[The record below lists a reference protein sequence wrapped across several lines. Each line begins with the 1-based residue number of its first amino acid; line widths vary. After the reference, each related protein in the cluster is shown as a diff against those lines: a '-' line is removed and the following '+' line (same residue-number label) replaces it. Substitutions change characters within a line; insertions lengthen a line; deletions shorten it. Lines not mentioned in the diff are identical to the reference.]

1 MARTKN
7 MVTSRVVPGGTTVE
21 KPRRPHRYRPGTVAL
36 REIRRYQRS
45 TNLLTSKAGIEA
57 YVRNIPAVHEK
68 QLQFQ
73 SKAFEALREA
83 SEAYI
88 SDLFR
93 RSMIVAT
100 SRGSVTLHSRD
111 LKTALAVLN
120 GVGPNV

>member
-7 MVTSRVVPGGTTVE
+7 ISRKHLPGKSLDDTIK
-21 KPRRPHRYRPGTVAL
+21 KPRRYRPGTVAL

-45 TNLLTSKAGIEA
+45 TDLLTSRAGIEA

-73 SKAFEALREA
+73 SKAFEALQEA

-93 RSMIVAT
+93 RSMIVAA

-111 LKTALAVLN
+111 LRAAMAVLA

>member
-1 MARTKN
+1 M
-7 MVTSRVVPGGTTVE
+7 
-21 KPRRPHRYRPGTVAL
+21 AL
-36 REIRRYQRS
+36 REIRRYQRT

>member
-7 MVTSRVVPGGTTVE
+7 ISRQHLPGKPLGDTIK
-21 KPRRPHRYRPGTVAL
+21 KPRRYRPGTVAL

-45 TNLLTSKAGIEA
+45 TDLLTSKAGIEA

-73 SKAFEALREA
+73 GKAFEALQEA

-93 RSMIVAT
+93 RSMIVAA

-111 LKTALAVLN
+111 LRAAMAVLA